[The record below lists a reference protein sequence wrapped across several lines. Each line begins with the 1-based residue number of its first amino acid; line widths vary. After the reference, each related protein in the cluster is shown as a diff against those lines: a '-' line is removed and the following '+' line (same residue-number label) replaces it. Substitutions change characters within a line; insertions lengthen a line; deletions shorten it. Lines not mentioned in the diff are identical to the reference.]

1 MSGNESIGNVS
12 RNRSIYGR
20 GYFDGFAAG
29 QGGSMT
35 PKRQQQLLQGQ
46 SSVARKV
53 FDHIPIQDSWPAHRI
68 AGEIERTTRS
78 RLDAKVVAGCLASL
92 VDAGLIRQK
101 GVSAKAREYQRLPVP
116 SETTEAP
123 GVLVEAGMA
132 VRTLE
137 HVSAT
142 PDSNQH
148 AENPATPFVVL
159 STLNDRL
166 FQVSQELKE
175 IATDL
180 GDAVL
185 QIESAREQ
193 NARDAE
199 TLRQLQ
205 TLLGGLSSQ
214 K

>member
-1 MSGNESIGNVS
+1 
-12 RNRSIYGR
+12 
-20 GYFDGFAAG
+20 
-29 QGGSMT
+29 MT

-78 RLDAKVVAGCLASL
+78 RLDAKVVSGCLASL
-92 VDAGLIRQK
+92 VEAGLVRQT
-101 GVSAKAREYQRLPVP
+101 GLIAKAREYQRVPV
-116 SETTEAP
+116 SSGTAGALE
-123 GVLVEAGMA
+123 VLKEAGLK
-132 VRTLE
+132 VRTVE
-137 HVSAT
+137 DVSDT
-142 PDSNQH
+142 PAGNQH
-148 AENPATPFVVL
+148 TENPATPFVVL

-166 FQVSQELKE
+166 FQVSQELKQ